1 MFAAWRVSHF
11 AWRALRLEDG
21 SAQLVALLGGPLQQ
35 ARSHATVH
43 EVCPQALR
51 AGVLPGMSMAEAQMR
66 LPKLH
71 WLNRDEAAEAVLQ
84 QRLFALADEFSPLVE
99 STAPGVLLLDLR
111 ARHWGDERS
120 WQERAQQMRQRM
132 TAVMGFEI
140 EVGMAETPVLALL
153 AARFAQGVLVLS
165 SQREQLQAFLH
176 EIPLQLLIGDAMVLE
191 RLHSWGLLRLG
202 QIASLPRQQWV
213 RRMGQQGMALYELA
227 QGGGMRLL
235 ELVVQQQR
243 HFRRV
248 ELPLAL
254 ETLPQLM
261 QHLQPVLQALVQ
273 QVALLWL
280 LAGAVRLVL
289 HLANKGCRTWCWN
302 LAEPT
307 LSLRVIERLIEAG
320 LQGVRT
326 DAALLGFELELL
338 PVARS
343 DRQQDWLLQQSA
355 APAGLARVLSALE
368 ALLGNG
374 RVGRATSDEC
384 ARPGEVSVQN
394 FMLSQ
399 APRVSVHA
407 GLRHGD
413 EGLPLQRLRP
423 RERVELQWGR
433 QGTPVAMLRR
443 RRLLKLRDCAGPWE
457 LSGLWWDDRQAW
469 RLQCWDL
476 CLEEGWL
483 CQVGGDGEQ
492 WWLEGIYG

>member
-1 MFAAWRVSHF
+1 
-11 AWRALRLEDG
+11 
-21 SAQLVALLGGPLQQ
+21 
-35 ARSHATVH
+35 
-43 EVCPQALR
+43 
-51 AGVLPGMSMAEAQMR
+51 
-66 LPKLH
+66 
-71 WLNRDEAAEAVLQ
+71 
-84 QRLFALADEFSPLVE
+84 
-99 STAPGVLLLDLR
+99 
-111 ARHWGDERS
+111 
-120 WQERAQQMRQRM
+120 
-132 TAVMGFEI
+132 
-140 EVGMAETPVLALL
+140 
-153 AARFAQGVLVLS
+153 
-165 SQREQLQAFLH
+165 
-176 EIPLQLLIGDAMVLE
+176 
-191 RLHSWGLLRLG
+191 
-202 QIASLPRQQWV
+202 
-213 RRMGQQGMALYELA
+213 
-227 QGGGMRLL
+227 
-235 ELVVQQQR
+235 
-243 HFRRV
+243 
-248 ELPLAL
+248 
-254 ETLPQLM
+254 
-261 QHLQPVLQALVQ
+261 
-273 QVALLWL
+273 
-280 LAGAVRLVL
+280 
-289 HLANKGCRTWCWN
+289 